1 MEGYA
6 GMSDRKETTQMTLTP
21 EQIRLVEQSW
31 LWFEKA
37 CEAFE
42 RGDRHAHNVAR
53 LAHSMISAA
62 YKETLRA

>member
-1 MEGYA
+1 MDNDA
-6 GMSDRKETTQMTLTP
+6 HKETTPTP

-37 CEAFE
+37 CEAFK
-42 RGDRHAHNVAR
+42 RGDRQAHNIAR
-53 LAHSMISAA
+53 LAHSMISVA